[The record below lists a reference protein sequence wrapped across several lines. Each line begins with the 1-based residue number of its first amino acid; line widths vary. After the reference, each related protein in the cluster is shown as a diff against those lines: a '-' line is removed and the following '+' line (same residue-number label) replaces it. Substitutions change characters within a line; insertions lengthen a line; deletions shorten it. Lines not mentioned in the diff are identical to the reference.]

1 MKRSFLAVLLGG
13 ILSIGSLAASPAFAD
28 QTVIRVGY
36 PGVGVDNQPYG
47 YGDSVSLARV
57 GNYLEDAFKN
67 DPNIKVEWTFFRGAG
82 PELNEALAAHQLDI
96 AAGLGDL
103 PSIVGRARGL
113 KTKFLLP
120 ASEHGSLYL
129 AVSPKSNV
137 NSIDDLKGKKVAQFR
152 GTNLQIA
159 TDAVLEAHHLTE
171 KDVKFV
177 SLTTADGL
185 AALTSGNV
193 DGSFGGEEYL
203 DLQKRGIVK
212 IVYASKKDLPIF
224 GTNSAV
230 FVTEDFEQAHPDLT
244 QRVVTAFVKAAAWG
258 STEANRQQVF
268 AAWAKAGVPV
278 ESFAEDF
285 EGQTLAR
292 RNTAVI
298 DDFIKARYQDK
309 ADKAK
314 QYGLIKKDIDL
325 NSWFEPKY
333 LETALK
339 QLKLE
344 NFWPRYDAD
353 GKKIADGTV
362 ESQKQAAAQ

>member
-1 MKRSFLAVLLGG
+1 MKRTFLAVLLGG
-13 ILSIGSLAASPAFAD
+13 ILTASAAYAD
-28 QTVIRVGY
+28 PTVIRVGY

-57 GNYLEDAFKN
+57 GNYLEDAFKD
-67 DPNIKVEWTFFRGAG
+67 DPDIKIQWTYFRGAG

-103 PSIVGRARGL
+103 PSIVGRSRGL
-113 KTKFLLP
+113 KTVFLLP
-120 ASEHGSLYL
+120 TQEHGSLYL
-129 AVSPKSNV
+129 AVSPKSNI

-212 IVYASKKDLPIF
+212 IVYASKTDAPIF
-224 GTNSAV
+224 GTNSAI
-230 FVTEDFEQAHPDLT
+230 FATAEFEKAHPDWT
-244 QRVVTAFVKAAAWG
+244 QRIVTAFVKAAAWG
-258 STEANRQQVF
+258 STEANRQAVF
-268 AAWAKAGVPV
+268 AAWAKSGVP
-278 ESFAEDF
+278 EASFAEDF

-309 ADKAK
+309 VNKAK
-314 QYGLIKKDIDL
+314 QYGLIKKDVDI
-325 NSWFEPKY
+325 NSWIEPKY
-333 LETALK
+333 LDAALK
-339 QLKLE
+339 ELKLE
-344 NFWPRYDAD
+344 NFWSTYDAS
-353 GKKIADGTV
+353 GKKVTEGTV
-362 ESQKQAAAQ
+362 ESQKQASSQ

>member
-1 MKRSFLAVLLGG
+1 MKRTFLAALIGG
-13 ILSIGSLAASPAFAD
+13 ILISGAAFAD

-47 YGDSVSLARV
+47 YGDSVSLAHA
-57 GNYLEDAFKN
+57 GHYLEDEFKN
-67 DPNIKVEWTFFRGAG
+67 DPDIKIEWTFFRGAG

-129 AVSPKSNV
+129 AVSPKSNI

-159 TDAVLEAHHLTE
+159 TDAVLEAHRLTE

-193 DGSFGGEEYL
+193 DASFGGEEYL

-212 IVYASKKDLPIF
+212 IVYASKQDAPIF

-230 FVTEDFEQAHPDLT
+230 FVTEDFEKAHPDLT
-244 QRVVTAFVKAAAWG
+244 QKIVTAFVKAAAWG
-258 STEANRQQVF
+258 STEANRAQVF

-298 DDFIKARYQDK
+298 DEFIKARY
-309 ADKAK
+309 ADKAAK
-314 QYGLIKKDIDL
+314 ARQYGLIKKDIDL
-325 NSWFEPKY
+325 DSWLAPQY

-339 QLKLE
+339 ELKLE

-353 GKKIADGTV
+353 GKKVADGTV
-362 ESQKQAAAQ
+362 ESQKQASVQ

>member
-1 MKRSFLAVLLGG
+1 MKRTFFAALISG
-13 ILSIGSLAASPAFAD
+13 ILISSAAYAD
-28 QTVIRVGY
+28 PTVIRIGY

-47 YGDSVSLARV
+47 YGDTASLAHV
-57 GNYLEDAFKN
+57 GHYVEDAFKDN
-67 DPNIKVEWTFFRGAG
+67 PDIKVQWTFFRGAG
-82 PELNEALAAHQLDI
+82 PELNEALAAHQLDF

-113 KTKFLLP
+113 KTRFLLP

-129 AVSPKSNV
+129 AVSPNSNI
-137 NSIDDLKGKKVAQFR
+137 NSIDDLKGRKVAQFR

-159 TDAVLEAHHLTE
+159 SDAVLEAHHLTE

-193 DGSFGGEEYL
+193 DASFGGSEYL

-212 IVYASKKDLPIF
+212 IIYASKNDAPIF
-224 GTNSAV
+224 GTNSAF
-230 FVTEDFEQAHPDLT
+230 FVTEEFEQAHPDLT
-244 QRVVTAFVKAAAWG
+244 QKVVTAFVKAAAWG
-258 STEANRQQVF
+258 STEANRQAVF
-268 AAWAKAGVPV
+268 EAWSKSGVPV
-278 ESFAEDF
+278 ESFAEDLQ
-285 EGQTLAR
+285 GLSLAR
-292 RNTAVI
+292 ENTALV
-298 DDFIKARYQDK
+298 DDFIKARYADK
-309 ADKAK
+309 AAKAK

-325 NSWFEPKY
+325 NSWFAPQY

-339 QLKLE
+339 ELKLE
-344 NFWPRYDAD
+344 NFWPTYDAN
-353 GKKIADGTV
+353 GKKLTDGTV